1 MSHQPSAI
9 SYKHLFSH
17 ARMVEDLLKGFVR
30 EEWIDKLDF
39 SSLERV
45 NGSYVS
51 DDLRERED
59 DVVWRVQWG
68 EDWLYVYILL
78 EFQSTVDQWMAVRI
92 MTYIGLLYQD
102 LIRTGQLNKENRLP
116 PVLPVVLY
124 NGERKWT
131 AATDIVQLVQ
141 DVPGGLSRYRP
152 RLQYLLL
159 SERAYKDDEE
169 LQNLN
174 NLVAALF
181 RLENSK
187 DPQQLLDVV
196 IHLLQWLAGPEQDSL
211 RRAFTVW
218 FSRVLFPSRI
228 TETNKPSIEELDEV
242 KTMLAERVKEWN
254 RESMQ
259 RGMQKGMQK
268 GMQRGMQRGM
278 QKGALNLLARQ
289 LEIKFGPIAPEVMI
303 RLEQADEQQLL
314 EWSEQILTASNI
326 SDILVN

>member
-1 MSHQPSAI
+1 MADHDH

-30 EEWIDKLDF
+30 EDWVDNLDF
-39 SSLERV
+39 ASLEKV

-59 DVVWRVQWG
+59 DIIWRIKWG
-68 EDWLYVYILL
+68 RDWLYVYILL

-92 MTYIGLLYQD
+92 MTYIGLLYQN
-102 LIRTGQLNKENRLP
+102 LIRAGQLNKNSLLP

-124 NGERKWT
+124 NGEQQWT
-131 AATDIVQLVQ
+131 AATDIAQLVQ

-159 SERAYKDDEE
+159 AEREYNDGQD
-169 LQNLN
+169 LRDLN

-181 RLENSK
+181 RLESSK
-187 DPQQLLDVV
+187 NPQQLLDVV
-196 IHLLQWLAGPEQDSL
+196 ILLLQWLAGPEQDTL

-218 FSRVLFPSRI
+218 FSRVLFPNRI
-228 TETNKPSIEELDEV
+228 AETNKPSIEELDEV

-254 RESMQ
+254 RESME
-259 RGMQKGMQK
+259 RGIQKGMQK
-268 GMQRGMQRGM
+268 GI
-278 QKGALNLLARQ
+278 QKGALNLLIRL
-289 LEIKFGPIAPEVMI
+289 LETKFGPIGPEVMK

-314 EWSEQILTASNI
+314 NWSERILSAKKP
-326 SDILVN
+326 SDIFGN

>member
-1 MSHQPSAI
+1 MADHDH

-124 NGERKWT
+124 SGERKWT